1 MNKLKKISYNCKQ
14 ATFLIEKKQITKLTF
29 REKIELRIHLAGC
42 SFCRIFE
49 RQSILI
55 NHLAHQLFSTAQ
67 NAEGKLDENVKKEL
81 QNRIEKEL
89 KK

>member
-55 NHLAHQLFSTAQ
+55 NRLAHQLFSNSQ
-67 NAEGKLDENVKKEL
+67 DAERKLDENVKKEL